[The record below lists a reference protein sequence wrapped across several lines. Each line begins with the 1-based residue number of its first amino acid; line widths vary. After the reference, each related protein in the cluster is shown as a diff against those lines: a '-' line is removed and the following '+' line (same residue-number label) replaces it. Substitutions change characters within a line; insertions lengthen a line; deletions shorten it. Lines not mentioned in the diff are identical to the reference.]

1 MTGPFG
7 ASREPESK
15 GPFPLWEVIS
25 MPDGK
30 DSLPE
35 REERKKE
42 EQGPTSTLVYLVPL
56 FELVIRV
63 LELALKI
70 LRIIN

>member
-1 MTGPFG
+1 
-7 ASREPESK
+7 
-15 GPFPLWEVIS
+15 

-35 REERKKE
+35 REVRKIE
-42 EQGPTSTLVYLVPL
+42 EQGPTSPLVYLVPL
-56 FELVIRV
+56 FDLVIRV
-63 LELALKI
+63 LELVLKI